1 MDNKIEKK
9 SLSNRV
15 YRELKQRILKNQ
27 LLPGDKLIEME
38 IANEL
43 GVSRTPVREALRKLE
58 EDGLAKNFPRK
69 SYIVSKISMKEAKNL
84 YTVRAALEP
93 LAIQLVAEK
102 GLNKRT
108 KDMEEVTSKM
118 KRAFETKDYESLKDL
133 IVLWNITMVH
143 SLQNDILKEIMLI
156 INERLYRFGN
166 FIFRSDENIE
176 IVYNLLMTIYQHIQE
191 QDSQAAA
198 KTSRAL
204 IDSIYPML
212 EEQSDY
218 KMFRY

>member
-1 MDNKIEKK
+1 MDHKLEKK

-15 YRELKQRILKNQ
+15 YRELKQKILQNQ

-58 EDGLAKNFPRK
+58 EEGLAKNFPRK

-108 KDMEEVTSKM
+108 KDMEEVSAQMQK
-118 KRAFETKDYESLKDL
+118 AFQEKDYEILKDL
-133 IVLWNITMVH
+133 IVQWNIAMVN
-143 SLQNDILKEIMLI
+143 SLSNDILKEIMLI

-176 IVYNLLMTIYQHIQE
+176 IVYTLLMKIYQNICDQNAE
-191 QDSQAAA
+191 AAA
-198 KTSRAL
+198 RTSRKL

>member
-1 MDNKIEKK
+1 MERKLEKK
-9 SLSNRV
+9 SLSHRV
-15 YRELKQRILKNQ
+15 HQKLKQKILNNE

-38 IANEL
+38 IANDL
-43 GVSRTPVREALRKLE
+43 GVSRTPVREALSKLE
-58 EDGLAKNFPRK
+58 EEGLAKNFPRK

-93 LAIQLVAEK
+93 LAIGLVAEK

-108 KDMEEVTSKM
+108 KELEEVTQKM
-118 KRAFETKDYESLKDL
+118 KDAYEKGNLEALKDL
-133 IVLWNITMVH
+133 IVQWNIAMVH
-143 SLQNDILKEIMLI
+143 SLNNDILKELMLI

-166 FIFRSDENIE
+166 FIFRSEDNIIIVYQLLIQMYENIVDQNPE
-176 IVYNLLMTIYQHIQE
+176 E
-191 QDSQAAA
+191 AS
-198 KTSRAL
+198 KTSKKL